1 MKKITLLI
9 AGLMVSGIVS
19 AEPFAASGPLRQG
32 NCANLNEDVTI
43 NLTSGVVAGVSC
55 TALRV
60 AIATCHTSGMVK
72 SRTVG
77 TKTIAGPND
86 AQGNPTT
93 VTVSCSIGTAD
104 PACAGT
110 PVTGPAIANA
120 STTRGTVTNS
130 YSTGGGTCSAASVP
144 DTFATGVL

>member
-1 MKKITLLI
+1 MKKITLLF
-9 AGLMVSGIVS
+9 AGLMVSGMVS

-55 TALRV
+55 TTARV

-77 TKTIAGPND
+77 TKVVVVDVNGT
-86 AQGNPTT
+86 PTNQ
-93 VTVSCSIGTAD
+93 TVSCSIGAAD
-104 PACAGT
+104 PTCAGT

-130 YSTGGGTCSAASVP
+130 YSTAGGTCSAASVP
-144 DTFATGVL
+144 DTFVAGVL

>member
-9 AGLMVSGIVS
+9 SGLMLSGVVF
-19 AEPFAASGPLRQG
+19 AEPFSASGPLRQG
-32 NCANLNEDVTI
+32 NCNNLNEDVTI

-55 TALRV
+55 TAARV

-77 TKTIAGPND
+77 TKTIAGPD
-86 AQGNPTT
+86 DEEGNPTT
-93 VTVSCSIGTAD
+93 VTMSCSIGTAD

-120 STTRGTVTNS
+120 STTRGTVTTS
-130 YSTGGGTCSAASVP
+130 YSSAGGTCSGADVP
-144 DTFATGVL
+144 DTFVSGVN